1 MPTAGATEQGW
12 EKLQERLASRQ
23 PPRPW
28 VQGGSTVPPGG
39 QLEPRQEELEL
50 TTGLKGGCQ
59 RSEAASAESSEGFRV
74 PRIDSLALKCLRG
87 SLGSVLVTVVLNLEK
102 TMGSLC

>member
-50 TTGLKGGCQ
+50 TTGLKEGCQ
-59 RSEAASAESSEGFRV
+59 RSEAASAESSERIRV
-74 PRIDSLALKCLRG
+74 PRIDSPALKCLRG
-87 SLGSVLVTVVLNLEK
+87 SLGSVLVTVVLNSEK